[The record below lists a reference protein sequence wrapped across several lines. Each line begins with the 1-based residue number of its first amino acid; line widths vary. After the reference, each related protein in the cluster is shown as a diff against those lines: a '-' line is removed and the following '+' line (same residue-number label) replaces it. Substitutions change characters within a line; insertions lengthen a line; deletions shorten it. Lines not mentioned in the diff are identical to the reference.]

1 MGCESSRKFQNE
13 EQIGEYSCN
22 YYTLRTAFVGGP
34 NDTDQLSLA
43 PIDKL
48 DHMFKQSLPEGSYGT
63 WDKKMFELNN
73 NLKFVDE
80 D

>member
-1 MGCESSRKFQNE
+1 
-13 EQIGEYSCN
+13 
-22 YYTLRTAFVGGP
+22 
-34 NDTDQLSLA
+34 
-43 PIDKL
+43 
-48 DHMFKQSLPEGSYGT
+48 MFKQSLPEGSYGT